1 MFSISFPL
9 FDVEKKKGGSEEHAA
24 HLESLSYS
32 FFDYNA
38 SLLLTPIIFFSI
50 VTTNENL
57 NGEDEGTTL
66 KSLLLFHLLKAD

>member
-9 FDVEKKKGGSEEHAA
+9 FDAEKKKGRSEEHAS
-24 HLESLSYS
+24 HLESLSYP

-38 SLLLTPIIFFSI
+38 SFVDAYLFFSI

-66 KSLLLFHLLKAD
+66 KVTTFFPSS

>member
-1 MFSISFPL
+1 MFSISFLL
-9 FDVEKKKGGSEEHAA
+9 FDAEKKKGRSEEHAA
-24 HLESLSYS
+24 HLESLSYP

-38 SLLLTPIIFFSI
+38 SFVDAYLFFSI

-66 KSLLLFHLLKAD
+66 KVTTFFPSS